1 MQAGHPAEQ
10 DEQGMLFFQFQKVDE
25 QDTGFQIAITEWLD
39 MHKIVHEVGHNFN
52 VLAYTGFG

>member
-1 MQAGHPAEQ
+1 
-10 DEQGMLFFQFQKVDE
+10 MLFFQFQKVDE